1 MNGNNK
7 KVELTQD
14 GLIKYKQELEKLKN
28 EDRVRVIEA
37 IKDAR
42 SNGDLSENADYDA
55 ARDEQARIEQRIK
68 ELEEI
73 MKHHKVIDA
82 DENNHNSRNLGK
94 IIEVAFEDE
103 NEIEEFELVGRLEA
117 NPLEGKISYES
128 PLGSAI
134 LNAKV
139 GQRVEVKTDNNK
151 PFWVTVTKIT
161 MK

>member
-7 KVELTQD
+7 KIELTQE
-14 GLIKYKQELEKLKN
+14 GFTKYSFELEKLKN
-28 EDRVRVIEA
+28 DDRIRVIEA

-73 MKHHKVIDA
+73 IKHAKVIDA

-94 IIEVAFEDE
+94 IIEVEFEDE
-103 NEIEEFELVGRLEA
+103 EEKEEFELVGRLEA

-128 PLGSAI
+128 PLGSAV

-161 MK
+161 TK

>member
-7 KVELTQD
+7 KVELTQE
-14 GLIKYKQELEKLKN
+14 GLAKYKQELEKLKN

-42 SNGDLSENADYDA
+42 SNGDLSENADYDS

-73 MKHHKVIDA
+73 IKHHKVIDA

-103 NEIEEFELVGRLEA
+103 DETEEFELVGRLEA

-128 PLGSAI
+128 PLGSAV

-161 MK
+161 TK